1 MNYIVT
7 VIRENKLEDVRE
19 ALIHAGITRITV
31 SRVSGHGQSD
41 EIDLY
46 RGKRIAPGLT
56 TKVEIRIACN
66 TEFVEPA
73 IKAIS
78 EAARSEGNDGEA
90 GDGKIFVMPISDCIR
105 ISTGERGKE
114 AI

>member
-1 MNYIVT
+1 MNYIIA

-19 ALIHAGITRITV
+19 ALIQIDITRVTV

-66 TEFVEPA
+66 SDFVEPA
-73 IKAIS
+73 IKAITQ
-78 EAARSEGNDGEA
+78 AARTGDGEA

-105 ISTGERGKE
+105 IRTGERGKE